1 MKKNVFQRDKGVKIS
16 FGEGSLKQNI
26 VKMVE
31 NCSTGACDCM
41 SDKTK
46 AKITDMKVS
55 GTDGDV
61 QLELVGDISK
71 EEIEKAL
78 SQSVVI
84 E

>member
-1 MKKNVFQRDKGVKIS
+1 
-16 FGEGSLKQNI
+16 
-26 VKMVE
+26 
-31 NCSTGACDCM
+31 
-41 SDKTK
+41 
-46 AKITDMKVS
+46 MKVS

-84 E
+84 G